1 MRTRIFRLM
10 SAAAGLITLGITW
23 TAAAAPRGDT
33 RAFGGVQPRSSPPCS
48 AATAKAPLLNRVRTA
63 FTRVPGGPFGVAVT
77 RNGASDLIALGPFV
91 GVLHNAKS
99 GPTMI
104 RRVRLS
110 AGSSGRGEALT
121 PDGRHLLIANLQSG
135 ADVVSVN
142 RAVRRRPGAL
152 LGTLSGGAPLKGAF
166 EVAITA
172 DSRFAFVTLASRASV
187 AIFDLHKAL
196 TSGFGPA
203 DFLGTIPVGFRPVG
217 IAISP
222 DNRWLY
228 VTSEHVAAG
237 VGVGT
242 LSVISVSTALSDPG
256 HAVVATVR
264 AGCDPVRVVASAD
277 GRTVWVAARASNAII
292 GFSAARLVSHP
303 AHALLTWVRVG
314 SEPIGLAMV
323 HHGARIVV
331 ADSNR
336 FPARGAKP
344 SLAVVSVPAA
354 LAGRRALLGYLPAGR
369 DPREMAIVPSRS
381 ELLVSNYGSRQL
393 ESVGLAG
400 LP

>member
-1 MRTRIFRLM
+1 MRTRIVRLT
-10 SAAAGLITLGITW
+10 SGAAGLVMLGIPW
-23 TAAAAPRGDT
+23 TAAAAPRADA
-33 RAFGGVQPRSSPPCS
+33 RAFIGARLTSSPPCS
-48 AATAKAPLLNRVRTA
+48 AATAKAAVLSRVRTA
-63 FTRVPGGPFGVAVT
+63 LTRVPGAPFGVAVT
-77 RNGASDLIALGPFV
+77 RNGASDLIAFGSSV
-91 GVLHNAKS
+91 GVLRNAKS
-99 GPTMI
+99 GLSMI
-104 RRVRLS
+104 RRVHLS
-110 AGSSGRGEALT
+110 AGSSGRGEAMT
-121 PDGRHLLIANLQSG
+121 PDGRHLLVANLQAG
-135 ADVVSVN
+135 ADVVSVS

-166 EVAITA
+166 EAAITA
-172 DSRFAFVTLASRASV
+172 DGRLAFVTLASRASV
-187 AIFDLHKAL
+187 AIFDLHTAL

-228 VTSEHVAAG
+228 VTSEHIAAG
-237 VGVGT
+237 VSEGT
-242 LSVISVSTALSDPG
+242 LSVISVATALADPS
-256 HAVVATVR
+256 HAIVATVH

-292 GFSAARLVSHP
+292 AFSAARLVSDP

-314 SEPIGLAMV
+314 SEPIGLALV
-323 HHGARIVV
+323 KHGTRIVV

-336 FPARGAKP
+336 FPARGAKS

-369 DPREMAIVPSRS
+369 DPREMAIVPGRS

>member
-1 MRTRIFRLM
+1 MRSRIVRLM
-10 SAAAGLITLGITW
+10 SVTAGLVTLGINW
-23 TAAAAPRGDT
+23 TAAAAPAADT
-33 RAFGGVQPRSSPPCS
+33 RAPSGVRPASSPPCS
-48 AATAKAPLLNRVRTA
+48 AATAKAGQLSRVRTA
-63 FTRVPGGPFGVAVT
+63 FTRVPGAPFGVAVT
-77 RNGASDLIALGPFV
+77 RNGASDLIAFGSSV

-99 GPTMI
+99 GLTMI
-104 RRVRLS
+104 RRLRLS
-110 AGSSGRGEALT
+110 AGSSGRGEAMT
-121 PDGRHLLIANLQSG
+121 PDGRHLLVANLRGG
-135 ADVVSVN
+135 ADVFSVS

-152 LGTLSGGAPLKGAF
+152 LGTLTGGAPLKGAF

-187 AIFDLHKAL
+187 AIFDLHRAL
-196 TSGFGPA
+196 TSGFGPD

-228 VTSEHVAAG
+228 VTNEHVAAG
-237 VGVGT
+237 VGEGT
-242 LSVISVSTALSDPG
+242 LSVISVTTALTGPS

-277 GRTVWVAARASNAII
+277 GRTVWVAARSSNAII
-292 GFSAARLVSHP
+292 GFSAARLVSRP

-323 HHGARIVV
+323 KHGTRIVV

-336 FPARGAKP
+336 FPARRAKP

-354 LAGRRALLGYLPAGR
+354 LAGRRALLGYLPSGR
-369 DPREMAIVPSRS
+369 DPREMAIVPGRS
-381 ELLVSNYGSRQL
+381 VLLVSNYGSRQL
-393 ESVGLAG
+393 ESVGLAA